1 MTVTVQSD
9 TFDPDTET
17 APSLATVDTAAP
29 VEVPTDLAWLLAQAW
44 IPAPLFA

>member
-1 MTVTVQSD
+1 MTVTVQSA

-17 APSLATVDTAAP
+17 APSRATLDTTAP

-44 IPAPLFA
+44 IAAPLFP